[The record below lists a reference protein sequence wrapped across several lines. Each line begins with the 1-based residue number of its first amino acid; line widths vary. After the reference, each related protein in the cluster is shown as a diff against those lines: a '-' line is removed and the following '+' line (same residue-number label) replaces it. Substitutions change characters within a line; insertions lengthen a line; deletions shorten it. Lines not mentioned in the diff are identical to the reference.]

1 MKLLGLLSSALCIAA
16 SAAGQVDQVL
26 PRPVSAR
33 GNSVGMSSLR
43 FSLPEGGP
51 FAEQVAAFRE
61 DYPDRDHAQGKRLR
75 MVKDARLAEEEYHL
89 TLGRTI
95 EIRAATEIGAAWALE
110 TLIQLPGQGVEKGE
124 VRDKPAH
131 AFRAVS
137 LDVARRY
144 HSVSTLRSMVR
155 WCQAAKV
162 RTLFLHLTDDQNW
175 MLPSEVVK
183 GVDRFNT
190 HGKPAYT
197 RQEMRDLQAFAAAR
211 GVAIVPELDV
221 PGHSSLLVR
230 HDPALFQIQG
240 SASSNCI
247 NFGSPKVREV
257 VGRLLDEMA
266 ATFDRSP
273 YLHIGGDE
281 AWYPDAQKDPD
292 MAEAMTRLGSG
303 AGPAEVFADF
313 VGFAAER
320 VLARGKTPVVW
331 EGFGRT
337 DFARKR
343 IPRET
348 VVIAWEGHYYPPE
361 QLVADGYRV
370 VNGGWDPLYVVH
382 HYPFPAMTLA
392 PLPRLYA
399 FDPNVFGHVAGPEG
413 PLRTDLAP
421 HGSVMG
427 GLLCWWE
434 GPEWSAH
441 ETLPLRILAFGARLW
456 NPTGET
462 DYARF
467 LRRAEYRLSSVQW
480 SLHRSI
486 ALRSGTQDSRSRHFT
501 KTASIAGVSASQ
513 QPLAFRTDG
522 QPPTAHDTHD
532 QRNDGG
538 VSFKAFNGSAIV
550 TMRAFKDG
558 KPNGEVRFLRLN
570 GVTLVPNLAHRA
582 KVVASVP
589 EDPQFPASFLTDGF
603 ADDETAYWLGYPAPC
618 SVTLDLGKPT
628 ALNRVDVVPFWSA
641 GAGLRYR
648 VETSQEGLAWWRVVD
663 TTETETAPTPQ
674 GDTHRFSP
682 VEARY
687 IRIEAVSS
695 RQFPPSMARIVEVR
709 AFLE

>member
-43 FSLPEGGP
+43 FSLPDGGP

-124 VRDKPAH
+124 VRDKPAR

-155 WCQAAKV
+155 WCKAAKV

-399 FDPNVFGHVAGPEG
+399 FDPNVFGHVTGPEG

-441 ETLPLRILAFGARLW
+441 QTLPLRILAFGARLW
-456 NPTGET
+456 NPAGET
-462 DYARF
+462 DYALF
-467 LRRAEYRLSSVQW
+467 LRRAGARIASLSAGPTPDRSQRVSV
-480 SLHRSI
+480 
-486 ALRSGTQDSRSRHFT
+486 
-501 KTASIAGVSASQ
+501 
-513 QPLAFRTDG
+513 
-522 QPPTAHDTHD
+522 
-532 QRNDGG
+532 
-538 VSFKAFNGSAIV
+538 
-550 TMRAFKDG
+550 
-558 KPNGEVRFLRLN
+558 
-570 GVTLVPNLAHRA
+570 VPNLAHRA

-641 GAGLRYR
+641 GTGLRYR
-648 VETSQEGLAWWRVVD
+648 VETSLTGLAWWRVVD

>member
-1 MKLLGLLSSALCIAA
+1 MRLHALSCALCIAA
-16 SAAGQVDQVL
+16 TAAGQMDQLL
-26 PRPVSAR
+26 PRPASAS
-33 GNSVGMSSLR
+33 GTSAGMSRLR
-43 FSLPEGGP
+43 CAMPSSGP

-61 DYPDRDHAQGKRLR
+61 DHPGLDHAQGRRVR
-75 MVKDARLAEEEYHL
+75 MVKDARLAEEEYQL
-89 TLGRTI
+89 TVGRMI
-95 EIRAATEIGAAWALE
+95 EIRAATEIGAAWALA
-110 TLIQLPGQGVEKGE
+110 TLSQLQAQSIEKAK

-144 HSVSTLRSMVR
+144 HSMSTLRSMVR

-197 RQEMRDLQAFAAAR
+197 REEMRDLQTFAAAR
-211 GVAIVPELDV
+211 GVAIVPELDI

-230 HDPALFQIQG
+230 HDPELFQIQG

-257 VGRLLDEMA
+257 VGRLLDEMS

-273 YLHIGGDE
+273 YLHLGGDE
-281 AWYPDAQKDPD
+281 AWYPDAQQDPH
-292 MAEAMTRLGSG
+292 MAQAMTRLGEG
-303 AGPAEVFADF
+303 ASPAEVFADF

-370 VNGGWDPLYVVH
+370 VNAGWDPLYVVH

-399 FDPNVFGHVAGPEG
+399 FDPNVFGHVVGPQG
-413 PLRTDLAP
+413 PLRVDLSP

-456 NPTGET
+456 NPAGEA

-467 LRRAEYRLSSVQW
+467 LRRAETR
-480 SLHRSI
+480 I
-486 ALRSGTQDSRSRHFT
+486 AEL
-501 KTASIAGVSASQ
+501 AAGQTSERAK
-513 QPLAFRTDG
+513 R
-522 QPPTAHDTHD
+522 
-532 QRNDGG
+532 
-538 VSFKAFNGSAIV
+538 V
-550 TMRAFKDG
+550 T
-558 KPNGEVRFLRLN
+558 V
-570 GVTLVPNLAHRA
+570 VPNLAHRA

-589 EDPQFPASFLTDGF
+589 EDPQFPASFVTDGF

-618 SVTLDLGKPT
+618 SVTIDLGKPT

-648 VETSQEGLAWWRVVD
+648 VETSQEGLAWWRVAD
-663 TTETETAPTPQ
+663 TTETESAPTPQ
-674 GDTHRFSP
+674 GDTHRFPP

-687 IRIEAVSS
+687 IRIEVVSS

-709 AFLE
+709 AFLD

>member
-1 MKLLGLLSSALCIAA
+1 MAWMATSLGNDSGLLPFPAQVTGRKEGLLRARIA
-16 SAAGQVDQVL
+16 
-26 PRPVSAR
+26 
-33 GNSVGMSSLR
+33 
-43 FSLPEGGP
+43 LPESGP
-51 FAEQVAAFRE
+51 FMQQVRAFAE
-61 DYPDRDHAQGKRLR
+61 DRPSNVGPNGKRLR
-75 MVKDARLAEEEYHL
+75 VLLDPRLDEEEYRL
-89 TLGRTI
+89 VFGSSV
-95 EIRAATEIGAAWALE
+95 EIRAATPIGAAWAFQTLE
-110 TLIQLPGQGVEKGE
+110 QVLDDNVVAVKIS
-124 VRDKPAH
+124 DKPAH

-175 MLPSEVVK
+175 MLPTEVVK

-197 RQEMRDLQAFAAAR
+197 RDEMRDLQAFASAR
-211 GVAIVPELDV
+211 GVSIVPELDI

-281 AWYPDAQKDPD
+281 AWYPDAQKDPH

-320 VLARGKTPVVW
+320 ALSHGKTPVVW

-348 VVIAWEGHYYPPE
+348 IVIAWEGHYYPPE

-370 VNGGWDPLYVVH
+370 VNAGWDPLYVVH

-413 PLRTDLAP
+413 PLRTDLRP

-441 ETLPLRILAFGARLW
+441 QTLPLRILAFGARLW
-456 NPTGET
+456 NPAGET
-462 DYARF
+462 DYAPF
-467 LRRAEYRLSSVQW
+467 LRRAEARIASLSAGPPPKRSHRISV
-480 SLHRSI
+480 
-486 ALRSGTQDSRSRHFT
+486 
-501 KTASIAGVSASQ
+501 
-513 QPLAFRTDG
+513 
-522 QPPTAHDTHD
+522 
-532 QRNDGG
+532 
-538 VSFKAFNGSAIV
+538 
-550 TMRAFKDG
+550 
-558 KPNGEVRFLRLN
+558 
-570 GVTLVPNLAHRA
+570 VPNLAHRA

-589 EDPQFPASFLTDGF
+589 EDPQFPASFVTDGF

-618 SVTLDLGKPT
+618 SVTL
-628 ALNRVDVVPFWSA
+628 
-641 GAGLRYR
+641 
-648 VETSQEGLAWWRVVD
+648 E
-663 TTETETAPTPQ
+663 
-674 GDTHRFSP
+674 
-682 VEARY
+682 
-687 IRIEAVSS
+687 
-695 RQFPPSMARIVEVR
+695 
-709 AFLE
+709 